1 MEKINEKEMPGQARH
16 DVQHDEIV
24 LYQPEGEVRLEV
36 RVEKETVWLTQ
47 AQIAILFG
55 IKRPAITKH
64 LKNIYASREL
74 ERDTTCSI
82 LEHMGDDS
90 KRVYETKYYNLDAI
104 LSVGYRVNSKN
115 ATLFRRWANQV
126 LKDYILKGYA
136 VNQRKIATDLQI
148 ADRLHE
154 QRQLIEGQGVKLA
167 NVDTRLSAVEQH
179 IDFFV
184 KASQTPTGGIL
195 ATGTRFDGFVLV
207 ADLVKSAKRSVV
219 FIDPFAT
226 VDVLKFAAMRS
237 KGISATI
244 YSSRITPEFKG
255 ETQKRFDEQES
266 RLSAVEQHI
275 DFFVQSAQSPT
286 GGILATG
293 TRFDGFV
300 LIADLVKTAKHSII
314 FIDPFATIEVLK
326 FAAMRNKGVK
336 AVIYSARITPEFEA
350 AKNLHNKQYPGLDL
364 KTMRTIHDRFL
375 LIDDTVYHFG
385 ASFKDMGNE
394 MTAYSILNFVTP
406 EEVIAKVSESM
417 KGR

>member
-1 MEKINEKEMPGQARH
+1 MEENKG
-16 DVQHDEIV
+16 EIV

-55 IKRPAITKH
+55 TKRPAITKH
-64 LKNIYASREL
+64 LKNIYASQEI
-74 ERDTTCSI
+74 EEDTTCSI
-82 LEHMGDDS
+82 LEHMGNDS
-90 KRVYETKYYNLDAI
+90 KQVYETKYYNLDAI

-136 VNQRKIATDLQI
+136 VNQRKFATDLQI

-154 QRQLIEGQGVKLA
+154 HRQLIEQQGSRLE
-167 NVDTRLSAVEQH
+167 NVD
-179 IDFFV
+179 
-184 KASQTPTGGIL
+184 
-195 ATGTRFDGFVLV
+195 
-207 ADLVKSAKRSVV
+207 
-219 FIDPFAT
+219 
-226 VDVLKFAAMRS
+226 
-237 KGISATI
+237 
-244 YSSRITPEFKG
+244 
-255 ETQKRFDEQES
+255 S

-275 DFFVQSAQSPT
+275 DFFVQSAQTPT

-336 AVIYSARITPEFEA
+336 AVIYSARITPEFET

-394 MTAYSILNFVTP
+394 MTAYSVLNFVTP
-406 EEVIAKVSESM
+406 DEVIAKVAECM
-417 KGR
+417 KER

>member
-1 MEKINEKEMPGQARH
+1 MEENKG
-16 DVQHDEIV
+16 EIV

-36 RVEKETVWLTQ
+36 RVENETVWLTQ
-47 AQIAILFG
+47 AQMAELFDVQ
-55 IKRPAITKH
+55 RQAITKH
-64 LKNIYASREL
+64 IKNIFETNEL
-74 ERDTTCSI
+74 EKETTSSI
-82 LEHMGDDS
+82 LELVQKEGRRTV
-90 KRVYETKYYNLDAI
+90 KRPVSLYNLDMI
-104 LSVGYRVNSKN
+104 ISVGYRVNTQRGIK
-115 ATLFRRWANQV
+115 FRRWANQV
-126 LKDYILKGYA
+126 LKDYMLKGYA
-136 VNQRKIATDLQI
+136 INQRKIATDLQI

-154 QRQLIEGQGVKLA
+154 QRQLIEQQSSRLE

-184 KASQTPTGGIL
+184 
-195 ATGTRFDGFVLV
+195 
-207 ADLVKSAKRSVV
+207 
-219 FIDPFAT
+219 
-226 VDVLKFAAMRS
+226 
-237 KGISATI
+237 
-244 YSSRITPEFKG
+244 
-255 ETQKRFDEQES
+255 
-266 RLSAVEQHI
+266 
-275 DFFVQSAQSPT
+275 QSAQTPT

-300 LIADLVKTAKHSII
+300 LIADLVKSAKRSVI

-336 AVIYSARITPEFEA
+336 AVIFSARITPEFET

-394 MTAYSILNFVTP
+394 MTAYSVLNFVTP
-406 EEVIAKVSESM
+406 EEVIAKVRESM

>member
-1 MEKINEKEMPGQARH
+1 
-16 DVQHDEIV
+16 
-24 LYQPEGEVRLEV
+24 
-36 RVEKETVWLTQ
+36 
-47 AQIAILFG
+47 
-55 IKRPAITKH
+55 
-64 LKNIYASREL
+64 
-74 ERDTTCSI
+74 
-82 LEHMGDDS
+82 MGNNS
-90 KRVYETKYYNLDAI
+90 KQVYETKYYNLDAI

-126 LKDYILKGYA
+126 LKDYMLKGYA
-136 VNQRKIATDLQI
+136 VNQRKNATDLQI

-154 QRQLIEGQGVKLA
+154 QRQLIEQQGSRLE
-167 NVDTRLSAVEQH
+167 NVD
-179 IDFFV
+179 
-184 KASQTPTGGIL
+184 
-195 ATGTRFDGFVLV
+195 
-207 ADLVKSAKRSVV
+207 
-219 FIDPFAT
+219 
-226 VDVLKFAAMRS
+226 
-237 KGISATI
+237 
-244 YSSRITPEFKG
+244 
-255 ETQKRFDEQES
+255 S

-275 DFFVQSAQSPT
+275 DFFVQSAQTPT

-300 LIADLVKTAKHSII
+300 LIADLVKAAKRSVI

-394 MTAYSILNFVTP
+394 MTAYSVLNFVTP
-406 EEVIAKVSESM
+406 EEVIAKVGESM
-417 KGR
+417 RGNISSPSA